1 MENIEQKIKLDEAN
15 REKNTVKERFETLKV
30 EKNHLDEQL
39 KSNEDIRDN
48 LEGDIKRARAHS
60 EELTSQL
67 TKITLE
73 KESCQDELHHM
84 RTEVRIFDRELLF
97 LLRLA
102 FRQILICAKSFLISE
117 FSHLR

>member
-1 MENIEQKIKLDEAN
+1 MDEAN
-15 REKNTVKERFETLKV
+15 REKNTIKERFETLKV

-39 KSNEDIRDN
+39 KSNEDLRDN

-67 TKITLE
+67 TKMTLE

-84 RTEVRIFDRELLF
+84 RTEVRIFDRELRSGLSMSFF
-97 LLRLA
+97 LLGFA
-102 FRQILICAKSFLISE
+102 FCQILNSDALMPPSN
-117 FSHLR
+117 RWR

>member
-39 KSNEDIRDN
+39 KFNEDIRDN

-67 TKITLE
+67 TKMTLE

-84 RTEVRIFDRELLF
+84 RTEVRAVLL
-97 LLRLA
+97 
-102 FRQILICAKSFLISE
+102 
-117 FSHLR
+117 

>member
-1 MENIEQKIKLDEAN
+1 MDEAN
-15 REKNTVKERFETLKV
+15 REKNTIKERFETLKV

-39 KSNEDIRDN
+39 KSNEDLRDN

-67 TKITLE
+67 TKMTLE

-84 RTEVRIFDRELLF
+84 RTEVSILTANTGAALVC
-97 LLRLA
+97 A
-102 FRQILICAKSFLISE
+102 FSSPPCIS
-117 FSHLR
+117 SNSYMS

>member
-1 MENIEQKIKLDEAN
+1 MDEAN
-15 REKNTVKERFETLKV
+15 REKNTIKERFETLKV

-39 KSNEDIRDN
+39 KSNEDLRDN

-67 TKITLE
+67 TKMTLE

-84 RTEVRIFDRELLF
+84 RTEVSILTANTGAVLVC
-97 LLRLA
+97 A
-102 FRQILICAKSFLISE
+102 FSSLPCIS
-117 FSHLR
+117 SNSYMS